1 MNSSPKKG
9 GLIVI
14 SAPSGGG
21 KTTLANELISR
32 FPNSKRSISA
42 TTRPRRNTEIPG
54 QDYYFV
60 ADSEFDTYVKENAL
74 AEWAQVHGFR
84 YGTLKKTV
92 EQGLSNGE
100 VLFLI
105 IDVQGAQSIKAAF
118 PQALTIFI
126 APPDFDSLEARLR
139 KRGTESESDIRR
151 RLETARNELARAK
164 EFDFQVLND
173 RLDRAALEIES
184 IIRKTFSL

>member
-1 MNSSPKKG
+1 MSSKSQKG
-9 GLIVI
+9 ALVVI

-60 ADSEFDTYVKENAL
+60 NNEEFDAYIKSNSL
-74 AEWAQVHGFR
+74 AEWAEVHGFR

-92 EQGLSNGE
+92 EESVSNGDIM
-100 VLFLI
+100 FLV
-105 IDVQGAQSIKAAF
+105 IDVQGAQSIKNTF
-118 PQALTIFI
+118 PEALTVFV
-126 APPDFDSLEARLR
+126 APPDFDSLENRLR

-151 RLETARNELARAK
+151 RLETARKEMARAH

-184 IIRKTFSL
+184 IIRKRFLL

>member
-1 MNSSPKKG
+1 MTSASKG
-9 GLIVI
+9 GLVVI

-32 FPNSKRSISA
+32 FPHSKRSISA

-54 QDYYFV
+54 QDYFFV
-60 ADSEFDTYVKENAL
+60 SDAEFDKYVSEKAL
-74 AEWAQVHGFR
+74 AEWAPVHGYR

-92 EQGLSNGE
+92 EEGLTKGE
-100 VLFLI
+100 LIFLI
-105 IDVQGAQSIKAAF
+105 IDVQGAHSIKNSF
-118 PQALTIFI
+118 PNALTVFV
-126 APPDFDSLEARLR
+126 APPDFDSLESRLR

-151 RLETARNELARAK
+151 RLENARKEMARAG

-184 IIRKTFSL
+184 IIRKRFSL